1 MGGFEG
7 LTDAVERNSQD
18 TTATTTT
25 KTTCIVHIPPE
36 EFLLSGADDFE
47 ASLKRYI
54 HDFPLDKNV
63 VLVHK
68 YSDFYKLKNM
78 EKTRVDGLRSWLH
91 EMTNVIKVLD
101 DPDKIDVLSDRVRTG
116 NLVRKMCAG
125 EGFEARGIQW
135 PSFTETGALE
145 GLRMPVI
152 VKPVDACA
160 TDESHWMTLIRGND
174 KDNDFLYKSSENVLV
189 QQFYEHYG
197 VLYKVYVIGTEVIE
211 IVARPSIS
219 SRDLSDANPVYR
231 FNTHKFKA
239 AEGELNASRYS
250 EAMAR
255 LEPHRPLIVE
265 FTRRLKSVLGLT
277 WFGVDII
284 IPEEEE
290 AEVKVAVID
299 VNYMPGY
306 DGIRELPDKL
316 INAIIE

>member
-1 MGGFEG
+1 MTGA
-7 LTDAVERNSQD
+7 LKRKQQD
-18 TTATTTT
+18 TTTTIT
-25 KTTCIVHIPPE
+25 TTCIVHIPPE
-36 EFLLSGADDFE
+36 EFLLSGADFE

-54 HDFPLDKNV
+54 HDVPLDKNV

-68 YSDFYKLKNM
+68 YSDFYKLKTM
-78 EKTRVDGLRSWLH
+78 EKNRVDGLRSWLH

-125 EGFEARGIQW
+125 EGFEALGIQW
-135 PSFTETGALE
+135 PSFTETGALG

-160 TDESHWMTLIRGND
+160 TDESHWMTLIRD
-174 KDNDFLYKSSENVLV
+174 KGTDFLNKSSENVLV

-197 VLYKVYVIGTEVIE
+197 VVYKVYVIGTEVIE

-219 SRDLSDANPVYR
+219 SRDLSDDNPVYR

-239 AEGELNASRYS
+239 AEGELSASRYS

-316 INAIIE
+316 IKAIIE